1 MIVTQR
7 IKINRRDFIKITAI
21 TGGVLAGGKFL
32 LDLLGEDH
40 VIVKETRVMMGTI
53 INLAV
58 VAESQSAGEGAVA
71 ATLAE
76 MERQI
81 AIFNHR
87 NPESPVNHLNAVGR
101 LDDPPTE
108 LVEVLTQAA
117 AISEMSDGA
126 FDVTVMPLVSLYQK
140 ANEAQ
145 AGLPDEDEIQ
155 KARALV
161 GFRNMDVSPGKLAFT
176 QPGMSITLD
185 GIAKGYI
192 VDAGVEQLK
201 SLGYESVFVEAGGDL
216 MAAGSKEPDT
226 PWRVG
231 VRSPRQEQGGMIA
244 RFNVRNQAVATSGD
258 YMQYYSPDLMNHH
271 IIDPRTG
278 HSPTELASATIVS
291 GSAVSSDALA
301 TAVMV
306 MGVGESLALV
316 ESLPGIEVFL
326 VSKHMEPYASSGFQ
340 G

>member
-1 MIVTQR
+1 M
-7 IKINRRDFIKITAI
+7 
-21 TGGVLAGGKFL
+21 GGKFL
-32 LDLLGEDH
+32 FDLLGEDH

-58 VAESQSAGEGAVA
+58 VAESQSAGETAIA

-101 LDDPPTE
+101 LDNPPAE
-108 LVEVLTQAA
+108 LVAVLDQAT
-117 AISEMSDGA
+117 AISELSNGA
-126 FDVTVMPLVSLYQK
+126 FDVTVMPLVNLYQQ

-145 AGLPDEDEIQ
+145 TGLPNEVEIQ
-155 KARALV
+155 KALALV
-161 GFRNMDVSPGKLAFT
+161 DYKNVDVSPGKLAFT
-176 QPGMSITLD
+176 QHGMSITLD

-201 SLGYESVFVEAGGDL
+201 TLGYESVFVEAGGDL
-216 MAAGSKEPDT
+216 MAVGSKEPDT

-231 VRSPRQEQGGMIA
+231 VRSPREEQGGMIA
-244 RFNVRNQAVATSGD
+244 RFSVRDQAVATSGD
-258 YMQYYSPDLMNHH
+258 YMQYYSPDLLYNH

-278 HSPTELASATIVS
+278 TSPTELASATIVS
-291 GSAVSSDALA
+291 GSAVLSDALA
-301 TAVMV
+301 TAAMV
-306 MGVGESLALV
+306 MGVDESLALV
-316 ESLPGIEVFL
+316 ESLPGIEAFL
-326 VSKHMEPYASSGFQ
+326 VSKQMERYASSGFQ